1 MQKREGVP
9 YILLIAF
16 MIAGVCLFGL
26 GVVKQKERT
35 EQLRKYEMTWGYIS
49 DSLVRGKNSD
59 MYAAEHSYKVD
70 GKEYTFRDYVYTRKE
85 PKVGK
90 REKIMY
96 NPNDPSEAFVKDRFT
111 IPQALLL
118 FGSLAVIYPILIIV
132 ATSCNIADKWRE
144 FIKCMLLG
152 GVFAGGGFGFCFG
165 GIGRL
170 NFLSVVCFI
179 LGCFGAYFIGYGFY
193 SLRK

>member
-9 YILLIAF
+9 YVLLIAF
-16 MIAGVCLFGL
+16 MIAGVCLLVL
-26 GVVKQKERT
+26 GVFKQKERT
-35 EQLRKYEMTWGYIS
+35 EQLRKYEMTWGFIS
-49 DSLVRGKNSD
+49 DSLERGKRSD
-59 MYAAEHSYKVD
+59 MFAAVHSYEVD
-70 GKEYTFRDYVYTRKE
+70 GKEYSFQDYVFTRKK
-85 PKVGK
+85 PKIGK
-90 REKIMY
+90 KEKIMY